1 MSLDGDYSYYHC
13 QQDSQPG
20 SQPDPDSNRPSQ
32 SDGVNTS
39 NGSSQNSGSNSPSQN
54 HKDPLTDL
62 IPVRDYLTLRD
73 YDNFTWDDA
82 DKETS
87 EKWLRPVR
95 EARLDE
101 TKHKVFH
108 HSNREFLIPGTH
120 PFCNLGDLGQSGS
133 NIVYKVTSPP
143 AQQVD
148 HRRPLALKVI
158 LCTDKSRGSPG
169 GPRSRARKQAL
180 EEVRNM
186 SRIRHSHI
194 VVYVAS
200 FEDYCIHTT
209 RNKRIK
215 NGVKVTVVQEEIRK
229 HILGIAMYPP
239 ARYNLRELMEHISK
253 SNNRGHTQRKEARY
267 MHGYFGCLSQA
278 VAYLHKSDVQIR
290 HKDIKPAN
298 IVIDENHI
306 PLLTD
311 FGLSKHFEIGKESDG
326 PTAKTVK
333 YAEPEAVRETRRNM
347 RSDIFPLG
355 CVFLEMATTLLGK
368 EPSFAE
374 MVLSGLTSRS
384 VPGSRPF
391 RSTGEFQYSDEES
404 LRRLPGYLGEL
415 EGIAKELISKE
426 HEAGAGGTE
435 RSAKAIIDIL
445 PVISEM
451 MDENIKGRPFAKDLF
466 PRFRHLYQ
474 VYPKDVGFCKSCEE
488 EISTGGERSFPLFP
502 TASMLAAAT
511 GNGNSMRNA
520 VTRSSTLV
528 SMASMPSSPSLSRA
542 GSGTGIGFGDGSS
555 GKENIRGGGGRNRKR
570 ERSDS
575 GRGSSIL
582 GMKRHHSWLAG
593 SMAG

>member
-1 MSLDGDYSYYHC
+1 MSLNEDYSCYHC
-13 QQDSQPG
+13 Q
-20 SQPDPDSNRPSQ
+20 
-32 SDGVNTS
+32 
-39 NGSSQNSGSNSPSQN
+39 
-54 HKDPLTDL
+54 DL
-62 IPVRDYLTLRD
+62 IPVRNYLTLRE
-73 YDNFTWDDA
+73 YDNFTWDEA

-120 PFCNLGDLGQSGS
+120 PFSNLGDLGQSGS

-143 AQQVD
+143 AQQEH

-158 LCTDKSRGSPG
+158 LCTDRSRGSPG

-239 ARYNLRELMEHISK
+239 ARHNLRELMEHISK

-333 YAEPEAVRETRRNM
+333 YAEPEAVKETKRNM

-368 EPSFAE
+368 EPVFAE
-374 MVLSGLTSRS
+374 MWLSGLTSRS
-384 VPGSRPF
+384 GTGSRPF

-415 EGIAKELISKE
+415 EGIAKDLMSKE

-488 EISTGGERSFPLFP
+488 EIATGGE
-502 TASMLAAAT
+502 
-511 GNGNSMRNA
+511 SMRNA

-528 SMASMPSSPSLSRA
+528 SMASMTSSPSLSRA
-542 GSGTGIGFGDGSS
+542 GSGTGLGLGDGSS
-555 GKENIRGGGGRNRKR
+555 GKENIRGGGGGRNRKR

-582 GMKRHHSWLAG
+582 GIKRHHSWLAG